1 VPGKGEK
8 EMTGRLSISTFTIEV
23 DGRPTI
29 AFKARKYAEA
39 EAICEDQG
47 LRAKLRLLKSG
58 QVPICSD
65 NATIIVRLA
74 HPDEAALYG
83 QATSASPSTDNV
95 MLVYLVELD
104 DPPER

>member
-1 VPGKGEK
+1 
-8 EMTGRLSISTFTIEV
+8 MTDRLSISTFTIEV

-39 EAICEDQG
+39 EAICEDEA
-47 LRAKLRLLKSG
+47 LRARLRLLKSG

-65 NATIIVRLA
+65 NATIVVRLA
-74 HPDEAALYG
+74 HPDEAALYSRTAG
-83 QATSASPSTDNV
+83 ASPSTDDV

-104 DPPER
+104 DPQG

>member
-1 VPGKGEK
+1 
-8 EMTGRLSISTFTIEV
+8 MTDRLSISTFTIEV

-29 AFKARKYAEA
+29 VFKAKKYAEA
-39 EAICEDQG
+39 EAICEDEE

-58 QVPICSD
+58 QVPICGD
-65 NATIIVRLA
+65 NSTIVLRLA

-83 QATSASPSTDNV
+83 QAATASPPTDDL

-104 DPPER
+104 DPQDDSKDR